1 MSDFERVVVV
11 IVCFVMVF
19 CMVGAVNTERNQ
31 AVGVLTEKEW
41 IEDAINTDARGYAAH
56 YMIEEAEMLAK
67 ITWIEAGAV
76 PTEFEKRCVMWVVIN
91 RVDLGRCQTIQES
104 ITAPGA
110 FAWDPSVEVRED
122 LYEMALDVLAMW
134 LLGEREI
141 PVEYQYFYG
150 DGVHN
155 YFYTDFDNP
164 IPVLFVESLMENKN
178 ERN

>member
-1 MSDFERVVVV
+1 MNDFEKLLFVVL
-11 IVCFVMVF
+11 IFAMLL
-19 CMVGAVNTERNQ
+19 CMVGAVNGERSRPVPILTER
-31 AVGVLTEKEW
+31 EY

-67 ITWIEAGAV
+67 ITWLEAGAV
-76 PTEFEKRCVMWVVIN
+76 PTDFEKRCVMWVVLN
-91 RVDLGRCQTIQES
+91 RADMGFADTIQES

-110 FAWDPSVEVRED
+110 FAWNPYTDVRDD
-122 LYEMALDVLAMW
+122 LYEMALDVLGMW

-141 PVEYQYFYG
+141 PVEFVYFSG

-164 IPVLFVESLMENKN
+164 VYVLFSEVEN
-178 ERN
+178 EGH